1 MLMWCS
7 YCQRFEREVPP
18 YENLSITH
26 GICAACRPT
35 AFALAESDIAHVRSL
50 QKIQSQL
57 AEAGRHGDFKA
68 AEIIEEYAVK
78 ANIRPIDILLGIVAP
93 MLYQIGKDWEQ
104 SIITVAE
111 EHRFTAFCEHV
122 FESIV
127 TKLRGAPPTDVTET
141 DRAEVLLMSAEGNR
155 HTLAIRILDLWLMN
169 KGIRTQLVHPTPSLD
184 DLMAVISD
192 TRPTVLLVSMA
203 LPEHRATVLK
213 TAERVAAL
221 PGPIRPKIIVGGY
234 AVKLGLV
241 PEIPG
246 AELVADINTLH
257 WPSRPALGVL
267 SARGFKTSE
276 GSD

>member
-7 YCQRFEREVPP
+7 YCQRFDREVPP
-18 YENLSITH
+18 YEDFSITH
-26 GICAACRPT
+26 GMCAACRPT
-35 AFALAESDIAHVRSL
+35 AFALTESDIAHARSL
-50 QKIQSQL
+50 QEIQSQL

-68 AEIIEEYAVK
+68 AEIIEENAVK

-93 MLYQIGKDWEQ
+93 MLYHIGKDWEH

-127 TKLRGAPPTDVTET
+127 TKVRGVPPTDVTET

-169 KGIRTQLVHPTPSLD
+169 KGIRTHLVHPTLSLD

-192 TRPTVLLVSMA
+192 KRPTTLLLSMA
-203 LPEHRATVLK
+203 LPEQRATVLK

-221 PGPIRPKIIVGGY
+221 PGAIRPKIIVGGY

-246 AELVADINTLH
+246 AELVADINTIH
-257 WPSRPALGVL
+257 WPSRQ
-267 SARGFKTSE
+267 
-276 GSD
+276 

>member
-18 YENLSITH
+18 YENFNITH
-26 GICAACRPT
+26 GMCAACRPT
-35 AFALAESDIAHVRSL
+35 AFALTESDIAHVRSL

-68 AEIIEEYAVK
+68 AEIIEEDAVK
-78 ANIRPIDILLGIVAP
+78 ANIQPIDILLGIVAP

-141 DRAEVLLMSAEGNR
+141 DRAEVLLMGAEGNR
-155 HTLAIRILDLWLMN
+155 HTLAIRILALWLMN

-192 TRPTVLLVSMA
+192 TRPTTLLVSMA

-221 PGPIRPKIIVGGY
+221 PRPMRPKIIVGGY
-234 AVKLGLV
+234 AVKLGIV

-246 AELVADINTLH
+246 AELAADINTLH
-257 WPSRPALGVL
+257 WPSRQ
-267 SARGFKTSE
+267 
-276 GSD
+276 

>member
-7 YCQRFEREVPP
+7 YCQRFQREVPP
-18 YENLSITH
+18 YENFNITH
-26 GICAACRPT
+26 GMCAACEPT
-35 AFALAESDIAHVRSL
+35 ASALTESDIAHVRSL
-50 QKIQSQL
+50 QKIQSRL
-57 AEAGRHGDFKA
+57 AEAGRNGDFKA
-68 AEIIEEYAVK
+68 AERIEEDAVK

-93 MLYQIGKDWEQ
+93 MLYQVGKDWEQ

-127 TKLRGAPPTDVTET
+127 TRLRGAPPTNVTET
-141 DRAEVLLMSAEGNR
+141 DRAEVLLMTAEGNR

-169 KGIRTQLVHPTPSLD
+169 KGIRTQLVPPTLSLD

-192 TRPTVLLVSMA
+192 MRPTTLLVSMA

-221 PGPIRPKIIVGGY
+221 PGPIRPKVIVGGY

-241 PEIPG
+241 AEIPG

-257 WPSRPALGVL
+257 WPSRQ
-267 SARGFKTSE
+267 
-276 GSD
+276 